1 MSNRKKTVLLKVLLL
16 GESCVGKTC
25 IFRRYVKDDYTEGY
39 QATIGADFFS
49 KDVEVG
55 DKEVI
60 FQIWDTAGQE
70 RYKSLGQT
78 FYRGSDACI
87 LVYDICEK
95 ESFDALT
102 DWVGRFLEGVALEAE
117 EAKDSGLIF
126 VVVGNKCDVTDGR
139 QVETDVAREFCTKHG
154 FQFYETSAKTNLN
167 ISEAFEY
174 IAQKGVEKSVAQ
186 ATQINYPASASGT
199 GINLDDMNDTDETPG
214 SAGCVC

>member
-16 GESCVGKTC
+16 GESHVGKTC

-49 KDVEVG
+49 KDFKVG
-55 DKEVI
+55 DKDVI

-70 RYKSLGQT
+70 RYKSLNQT

-95 ESFDALT
+95 RSFDALT
-102 DWVGRFLEGVALEAE
+102 DWVGRFMKGVGLTE

-126 VVVGNKCDVTDGR
+126 VVVGNKCDVADGR
-139 QVETDVAREFCTKHG
+139 QVESDVAMEFCAKHG
-154 FQFYETSAKTNLN
+154 FQFYETSAKTGTNVT
-167 ISEAFEY
+167 EAFEY
-174 IAQKGVEKSVAQ
+174 IGRKGVEKSEAQ
-186 ATQINYPASASGT
+186 GTQIKYPDQTQT
-199 GINLDDMNDTDETPG
+199 GINLEDDMNNTGETLG
-214 SAGCVC
+214 STGCGC